1 MAARGGA
8 EAWLGVPVV
17 KCECRRSRSPVEIRG
32 RRWRLFGRMSHG
44 SLERLALAGAGV
56 RSIASVDAPL
66 RLQAGSF
73 NGDEL
78 LPGDLRKANR

>member
-1 MAARGGA
+1 VNVGDPAALWKFVAADG
-8 EAWLGVPVV
+8 
-17 KCECRRSRSPVEIRG
+17 
-32 RRWRLFGRMSHG
+32 G
-44 SLERLALAGAGV
+44 SLAECHTVRWNVLRWLARWVRCERRL
-56 RSIASVDAPL
+56 RASSL